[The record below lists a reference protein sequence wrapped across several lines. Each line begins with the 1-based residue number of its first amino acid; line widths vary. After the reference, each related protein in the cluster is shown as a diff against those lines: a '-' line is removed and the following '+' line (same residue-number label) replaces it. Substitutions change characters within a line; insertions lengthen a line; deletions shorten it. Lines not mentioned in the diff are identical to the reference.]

1 MDEKSGQESLNQTKH
16 RLLLAAERLV
26 IEEGV
31 HALSVRRIAA
41 EAEVNSAL
49 IRYHF
54 GKTDGLLID
63 LARRNAARIEDMRTD
78 LLDRLEARGRPDF
91 EASVDAL
98 VLPLWASAAMSQ
110 DQRAIV
116 ILDEIFSRADRLLQH
131 DIWGR
136 FTIGVRRVTHCLADC
151 LPGVSE
157 SALAWRIRF
166 VTAAAL
172 DVPPRSS
179 RAKDEAYSSDGS
191 YRAIYGDDGLPERL
205 AHFRSFAMQALRVV
219 E

>member
-1 MDEKSGQESLNQTKH
+1 MDEKVAPEIASQTRR

-26 IEEGV
+26 IAEGV
-31 HALSVRRIAA
+31 LALTVRRIAA
-41 EAEVNSAL
+41 EADANSAL
-49 IRYHF
+49 IRYYF
-54 GKTDGLLID
+54 DNIDGLLVE
-63 LARRNAARIEDMRTD
+63 LARLNAARLSDMRLS
-78 LLDRLEARGRPDF
+78 LLDGIDARGEPDF

-116 ILDEIFSRADRLLQH
+116 VLDEIFSRADQALQH
-131 DIWGR
+131 EIWGL
-136 FTIGVRRVTHCLADC
+136 FADGVRRVTQCLAQC
-151 LPGVSE
+151 LPGTSG

-179 RAKDEAYSSDGS
+179 RAREDVYSTNGS
-191 YRAIYGDDGLPERL
+191 YRAIYGKDDLPERL
-205 AHFRSFAMQALRVV
+205 AHFRTFAMQALREVT
-219 E
+219 